1 MGAKKKQRTS
11 APQAETNSPI
21 RQSLLDDAKAL
32 RVQHDA
38 NGPYKHIVLHD
49 LCDMERMKQVH
60 LEMTEKPGLNSTFK
74 ETDLFKV
81 FQTQELA
88 LIENEVKAGTEAN
101 EAFQQLL
108 ALRSALYSPEFRA
121 FIQEITGCND
131 LTDRVDCS
139 ANVYLPGTHIRLVD
153 TPYHH
158 STFSTHVLNHTL
170 RLSFAL
176 P

>member
-11 APQAETNSPI
+11 APETNSPI
-21 RQSLLDDAKAL
+21 RQSLLDNAKAL
-32 RVQHDA
+32 RLEHDA
-38 NGPYKHIVLHD
+38 SGPYKHIVLHD
-49 LCDMERMKQVH
+49 LCDVERMKQVH

-81 FQTQELA
+81 FQTQELS
-88 LIENEVKAGTEAN
+88 LIENEVKAGSGAN
-101 EAFQQLL
+101 EGFQQLL

-139 ANVYLPGTHIRLVD
+139 ANVYMPGRLIIRRI
-153 TPYHH
+153 
-158 STFSTHVLNHTL
+158 HTL
-170 RLSFAL
+170 ITPSNFLTLFIHHIHRLSFAL
-176 P
+176 S